1 MSTSEKSF
9 FIIITFTHTEQEKE
23 GEEGGREGGKR
34 EGENKGKGRGGSG
47 NEKSP
52 AAAASGSLRSGISGY
67 QVSVS
72 GEVKFVQD
80 WNCLQRTP
88 RARKH
93 PHRKRHAPAV
103 I

>member
-23 GEEGGREGGKR
+23 GEERGREGGKR

-67 QVSVS
+67 QVSGLS
-72 GEVKFVQD
+72 LSMSLRGGKICTRLELSPKD
-80 WNCLQRTP
+80 AP
-88 RARKH
+88 RK
-93 PHRKRHAPAV
+93 KAPA
-103 I
+103 